1 MFTGNQMRAC
11 AVGAALLAGAVAC
24 SDSGPELAPSETR
37 ISIADGIIAHAATPL
52 FYASVNG
59 VLVPISPDT
68 VVSLEVTFTDI
79 AYLPVGDGEE
89 NLGAWETLT
98 LDGPVT
104 LDLYALPTEDAGS
117 IVIGS
122 GTVPVGSYHMVRL
135 LAAEGEIVFKGPITV
150 GNADFAANEPYV
162 VTIPSGGQTGLKTDI
177 AFEVMEGEDGTTNA
191 VYLVFDP
198 AATFENVTATGAGE
212 VILTPVLRAKD

>member
-1 MFTGNQMRAC
+1 MLNGNQMRAL
-11 AVGAALLAGAVAC
+11 AFVSVLIVGVAC
-24 SDSGPELAPSETR
+24 SDSESGIAPSETR
-37 ISIADGIIAHAATPL
+37 ISIADDIIAQRAAPL

-59 VLVPISPDT
+59 VLEPISPDT

-98 LDGPVT
+98 LDAPVT
-104 LDLYALPTEDAGS
+104 LDLYDLPTESEGS
-117 IVIGS
+117 IVLGS

-150 GNADFAANEPYV
+150 GNADFEANTPYV

-177 AFEVMEGEDGTTNA
+177 AFEVIAGEDGTTNA

-198 AATFENVTATGAGE
+198 GTTFQNITATGTGQ
-212 VILTPVLRAKD
+212 VILTPVLRAPEE